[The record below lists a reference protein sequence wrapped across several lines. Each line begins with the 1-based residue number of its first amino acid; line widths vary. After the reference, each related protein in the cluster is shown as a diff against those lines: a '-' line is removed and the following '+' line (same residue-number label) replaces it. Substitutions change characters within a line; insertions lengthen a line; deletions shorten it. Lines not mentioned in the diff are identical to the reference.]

1 MTTVLDLERNAAL
14 LAWYG
19 ENQRDLPWRDVGDP
33 YLVLVSEVMLQQTQ
47 AARVVLF
54 YERFVKQYPTVESL
68 AVAPLA
74 DVLAVWTGLGY
85 NGRARRLRDAARFIV
100 DDGWPESAEELAKLP
115 GVGHYTAA
123 AIASFAFGDHVVTI
137 DTNVRRVISRW
148 NGEPLDGL
156 PLQAATEAALGEPA
170 ADWNQA
176 VMDLGS
182 ALCLARGARCGECPV
197 ADWCAGPESY
207 VPTAPQARFEGSNR
221 QLRGAIVR
229 AVVAAPRTP
238 EELARHTGFSSD
250 EVDLAIEDLV
260 LEGLLAENDD
270 GAFVVAE

>member
-1 MTTVLDLERNAAL
+1 MTSALDQERNAAL
-14 LAWYG
+14 LSWYSR
-19 ENQRDLPWRDVGDP
+19 EQRDLPWRDTSDP

-47 AARVVLF
+47 AARVVPY
-54 YERFVKQYPTVESL
+54 YERFVDTFPTLEAL
-68 AVAPLA
+68 ATAPLA
-74 DVLAVWTGLGY
+74 DVLSVWTGLGY
-85 NGRARRLRDAARFIV
+85 NGRARRLRDAARVIAAE
-100 DDGWPESAEELAKLP
+100 GWPDTADELRKLP
-115 GVGHYTAA
+115 GIGQYTAA

-148 NGEPLDGL
+148 NGEPLDGAA
-156 PLQAATEAALGEPA
+156 LQAATEASLGEPA

-182 ALCLARGARCGECPV
+182 SMCLARGPRCTECPV

-207 VPTAPQARFEGSNR
+207 VPTTPQARFEGSNR

-229 AVVAAPRTP
+229 AIVAAPRTA
-238 EELARHTGFSSD
+238 EALVRHTGFPPE

-260 LEGLLAENDD
+260 NEGLLARDD
-270 GAFVVAE
+270 NAGFRVAE

>member
-1 MTTVLDLERNAAL
+1 MTTALDQERNAAL
-14 LAWYG
+14 LSWYSR
-19 ENQRDLPWRDVGDP
+19 EQRDLPWRDTSDP

-47 AARVVLF
+47 AARVVPY
-54 YERFVKQYPTVESL
+54 YERFIDTFPTLEAL
-68 AVAPLA
+68 ATAPLA
-74 DVLAVWTGLGY
+74 DVLSVWTGLGY
-85 NGRARRLRDAARFIV
+85 NVRARRIRDAARVIAAE
-100 DDGWPESAEELAKLP
+100 GWPDTAEELRKLP
-115 GVGHYTAA
+115 GIGQYTAA

-148 NGEPLDGL
+148 NGEPLDGAA
-156 PLQAATEAALGEPA
+156 LQAATEASLGEPA

-182 ALCLARGARCGECPV
+182 SMCLARGPRCTECPV

-207 VPTAPQARFEGSNR
+207 VPTTPQARFEGSNR

-229 AVVAAPRTP
+229 AIVAAPRTA
-238 EELARHTGFSSD
+238 EALVRHTGFPPD

-260 LEGLLAENDD
+260 SEGLLARDD
-270 GAFVVAE
+270 NAGFRIAE

>member
-1 MTTVLDLERNAAL
+1 MTTALDLERNAAL
-14 LAWYG
+14 LAWYD
-19 ENQRDLPWRDVGDP
+19 ESRRDLPWRDVGDH

-47 AARVVLF
+47 AARVVPY
-54 YERFVKQYPTVESL
+54 YERFVEEYPTVESL
-68 AVAPLA
+68 AAAPLA

-85 NGRARRLRDAARFIV
+85 NGRARRLRDAARVIV
-100 DDGWPESAEELAKLP
+100 ENGWPENAEELRDLP
-115 GVGHYTAA
+115 GVGQYTAA

-148 NGEPLDGL
+148 NGEPLDGAA
-156 PLQAATEAALGEPA
+156 LQAATEAALGEPA

-176 VMDLGS
+176 IMDLGAS
-182 ALCLARGARCGECPV
+182 LCLARGARCAECPV

-238 EELARHTGFSSD
+238 EELARDTGFPSD

-260 LEGLLAENDD
+260 LEGLLAEDDD

>member
-1 MTTVLDLERNAAL
+1 MTTALDQERNAAL
-14 LAWYG
+14 LSWYAEG
-19 ENQRDLPWRDVGDP
+19 QRDLPWRDASDP

-47 AARVVLF
+47 AVRVVPY
-54 YERFVKQYPTVESL
+54 YERFVETFPTVESL
-68 AVAPLA
+68 AAAPLG

-85 NGRARRLRDAARFIV
+85 NGRARRLRDAARMIAAE
-100 DDGWPESAEELAKLP
+100 GWPDTAEELRKLP
-115 GVGHYTAA
+115 GIGQYTAA

-148 NGEPLDGL
+148 NGEPLDGAA
-156 PLQAATEAALGEPA
+156 LQGATEASLGEPA

-176 VMDLGS
+176 VMDLGAS
-182 ALCLARGARCGECPV
+182 VCLARGPRCTECPV

-229 AVVAAPRTP
+229 AVVAAPRTMDD
-238 EELARHTGFSSD
+238 LVRHTGFPPD

-260 LEGLLAENDD
+260 TEGLLAGDEKN
-270 GAFVVAE
+270 GFRVAD